1 MSYYMEQL
9 GGATDMHGGKTRWFQ
24 DENEPE
30 KLISEAQLKKEYGSN
45 VADGSIDPAEKT
57 FQDYLWCCMSSQ
69 GGTLTEVFPEKETKA
84 KYPFM
89 IRETLTMH
97 VEVEADSFEEA
108 KSEVERLYCKGEFN
122 LDHNCFAGAE
132 FLPCCSCCESDFGDD
147 DDLREVDEG
156 TPQARMLCDRC
167 VSDME
172 NSGELTRCECCEDL
186 FTPSRLKINP
196 QNGLQEICPLCGKVW
211 CE

>member
-84 KYPFM
+84 TICRP
-89 IRETLTMH
+89 TP
-97 VEVEADSFEEA
+97 
-108 KSEVERLYCKGEFN
+108 
-122 LDHNCFAGAE
+122 
-132 FLPCCSCCESDFGDD
+132 LP
-147 DDLREVDEG
+147 R
-156 TPQARMLCDRC
+156 Q
-167 VSDME
+167 
-172 NSGELTRCECCEDL
+172 
-186 FTPSRLKINP
+186 SRLAKVLYRN
-196 QNGLQEICPLCGKVW
+196 LLRRLSSLPLCGPCFPCPTCNVPAFRHRLRKLPNRERRNTDGKHIPI
-211 CE
+211 CTFACHCRHHARLCG

>member
-1 MSYYMEQL
+1 MGYYMEQL

-57 FQDYLWCCMSSQ
+57 FQDYLWCCMCSQ

-89 IRETLTMH
+89 IRETC
-97 VEVEADSFEEA
+97 
-108 KSEVERLYCKGEFN
+108 LYCKGEFN